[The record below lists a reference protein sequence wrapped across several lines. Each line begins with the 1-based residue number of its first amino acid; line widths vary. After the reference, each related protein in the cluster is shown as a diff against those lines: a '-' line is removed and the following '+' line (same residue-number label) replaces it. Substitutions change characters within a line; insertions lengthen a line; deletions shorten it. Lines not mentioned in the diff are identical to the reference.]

1 MTARTIW
8 IPAGILIALL
18 VALNIQL
25 LVDDDGGPQTA
36 RQATVPALPDDAGGT
51 SSDAVTRELDALTG
65 DLQTPLKGLRKD
77 LRDATR
83 SSSEPLRRIGPELA
97 MLARGSAGIQ
107 DALRS
112 LQATGSELRQLTTVT
127 RDLPA
132 ATAELRRLRAATR
145 ALPQL
150 VREVRALRRQTS
162 ALTAGVPNLAGQLD
176 ATRAGLAEI
185 ATTLKTTNAALDRAA
200 KCLRR
205 PIICD

>member
-18 VALNIQL
+18 LALNVQL
-25 LVDDDGGPQTA
+25 LIDDDGGPQTA

-77 LRDATR
+77 LQDATR
-83 SSSEPLRRIGPELA
+83 SSSEPLRRLGPELA

-107 DALRS
+107 DALGS
-112 LQATGSELRQLTTVT
+112 LQATGRELRQLTTLT
-127 RDLPA
+127 RDLPV
-132 ATAELRRLRAATR
+132 ATAELRRLRETTS
-145 ALPQL
+145 ALPRL
-150 VREVRALRRQTS
+150 VRELRALRRETS
-162 ALTAGVPNLAGQLD
+162 SLTGSVPNLAGQLE
-176 ATRAGLAEI
+176 ATRAGLADI
-185 ATTLKTTNAALDRAA
+185 ATTLKTTNAALDRTA

-205 PIICD
+205 PILCD